1 MKKSLIGIFVAC
13 AASVCM
19 TGCKTQ
25 LAETPEIQ
33 KSSVENVNNVLCFE
47 NAASFVEMLNAAEET
62 GLEIRSVISNRAVA
76 GEEFVSMMDVVLNSD
91 EIESEEA
98 LNEFISEYPKVL
110 VDSDYIDSEGENV
123 TVYNLAVAP
132 QLATLVNPEGLVS
145 VGGTVYNVLDDEEL
159 IELGAM
165 CEDHSASR
173 KIYDIPDCL
182 PTIIPLARGV
192 TAGLQ
197 YSVTDYTTKINGR
210 SVVVQIWKG
219 YCPLIGITGGV
230 GAEIGLY
237 NKVKFSNKV
246 WMPDFKHCVNMSYSL
261 IYKKKGT
268 TYLTRSGYTWW
279 LNGWRVGI
287 GEMPPSL
294 LGKDY
299 TLKYTINGVKRSW

>member
-47 NAASFVEMLNAAEET
+47 NAASFVEMLNAAEKT
-62 GLEIRSVISNRAVA
+62 GLEVRSVISSRAVA
-76 GEEFVSMMDVVLNSD
+76 GEDFVSMMDVVLNSD

-132 QLATLVNPEGLVS
+132 QLATLVNPEGLVL
-145 VGGTVYNVLDDEEL
+145 VGGTVYNVLDEGEFEKL
-159 IELGAM
+159 SNVCKNTQTER
-165 CEDHSASR
+165 SVFTV
-173 KIYDIPDCL
+173 YDGL
-182 PTIIPLARGV
+182 PTSIPLAHGV
-192 TAGLQ
+192 TAGPQ
-197 YSVTDYTTKINGR
+197 YSVKDFTTEINGR
-210 SVVVQIWKG
+210 EVVVQLWKG
-219 YCPLIGITGGV
+219 YCPLVGGSGGV

-237 NKVKFSNKV
+237 NKVNFSKKI

-268 TYLTRSGYTWW
+268 IYLTRSGYTWW
-279 LNGWRVGI
+279 LNGWRI
-287 GEMPPSL
+287 FELAPSIW
-294 LGKDY
+294 GNNY
-299 TLKYTINGVKRSW
+299 TLKYTINGITRSW